1 METNKPRNIF
11 LRILCGFW
19 RFLDQ
24 SRRAVANILFLV
36 IVIALFAVALKEDKS
51 FTIEKGSALVLKPH
65 GIIVDQKTYRP
76 PIDKLMEEA
85 SGGRE
90 ERPETA
96 LQDILDVLRNA
107 ASDKRISALVLD
119 LDALQGA
126 GLNKLQ
132 TIGHAIEKFK
142 ASGKPVIAKAVF
154 YDQNRYYLAAYADE
168 IYTDPEGGVMI
179 TGYGRYRTYFK
190 SLLDNIGVKY
200 HVFKVGT
207 YKSAVEPFIRDN
219 MSEAAK
225 EANMRWLSV
234 LWDAYKQDV
243 AKARGLT
250 PEDIENYVLEMPQRL
265 KTLGGDF
272 TKLAVESRLVD
283 GTKDDIA
290 FNDYMKSKVGAADN
304 GKTFRKV
311 SFYQYLKEI
320 RPVIPKKQ
328 EHPNQIALI
337 HAVGPIM
344 DGEQPEG
351 RIGGDTLARLIRKAR
366 LNDKVKAIVMRVD
379 SPGGSAY
386 ASEVIRREILA
397 AQKAG
402 KKVVVSMSTYAA
414 SGGYWISANADQ
426 IWAQPTT
433 ITGSIGIFGMLPT
446 FEKPMQKIGIHR
458 DGVGT
463 TPLTNPYDPM
473 SGMDPQFAEMF
484 QQAIYHGY
492 DRFLEVVAKGRGMT
506 KAQVDKIAQGRVWIG
521 VDAKKLGLVDEL
533 GGLDKAI
540 ESAAK
545 LASIEDDYEVIEIK
559 REHEPFDELLDKLF
573 AKVGWPTVSVPLLDS
588 QFGRQMVTTFKPV
601 LDRLSRMNDPR
612 GIYVD
617 CLCTLEP

>member
-36 IVIALFAVALKEDKS
+36 IVIALLAVALKEDKS
-51 FTIEKGSALVLKPH
+51 FSIEKGSALVLKPH
-65 GIIVDQKTYRP
+65 GIIVDQTTYTP
-76 PIDKLMEEA
+76 PIDKLMRGA
-85 SGGRE
+85 SGARE
-90 ERPETA
+90 KPQETA

-132 TIGHAIEKFK
+132 TIGRAIEKFK

-168 IYTDPEGGVMI
+168 IYTDPDGGVMI

-272 TKLAVESRLVD
+272 TKLALESRLVD

-290 FNDYMKSKVGAADN
+290 FNDYMKSKVGATDN

-311 SFYQYLKEI
+311 SFGQYLKEI
-320 RPVIPKKQ
+320 RPVIPKKH

-366 LNDKVKAIVMRVD
+366 LNDKVKAIVLRVD

-473 SGMDPQFAEMF
+473 SGIDPQFADMF
-484 QQAIYHGY
+484 QQAINHGY

-506 KAQVDKIAQGRVWIG
+506 KEQVDKIAQGRVWIG

-540 ESAAK
+540 EAAAK
-545 LASIEDDYEVIEIK
+545 LSDIKDDYEVIEIT
-559 REHEPFDELLDKLF
+559 REHEPFDELLNKLF

-617 CLCTLEP
+617 CLCTFEP